1 MLTGGIA
8 LISYLCLS
16 SRLPTDVRNK
26 WSTNNFSHSKRNGG
40 AFNHILCC
48 GNLRILFQ
56 SIRFKTIER
65 MAVTNQD
72 QASAETISKSI
83 AHADWLNDHQSA
95 EEEYEYVKQQNF
107 KDSQD
112 PELLWRFGRA
122 CHCVYTY
129 SNTAKAV
136 KAAAIRDGLSAVEK
150 AVHIDSQN
158 ANSFVVSVLNYI
170 ACYLSMSM
178 QVSLAVFKQAS
189 ALIFS

>member
-16 SRLPTDVRNK
+16 ATTDLHLSRLLTVVRNK
-26 WSTNNFSHSKRNGG
+26 SSTYNFSHSKRNGRG
-40 AFNHILCC
+40 FSHVLF
-48 GNLRILFQ
+48 GENLIMLFQ
-56 SIRFKTIER
+56 GICFKKNEM
-65 MAVTNQD
+65 MAVKHQD

-95 EEEYEYVKQQNF
+95 EEQYEYVKQQNF

-122 CHCVYTY
+122 CHCIYTY
-129 SNTAKAV
+129 FNTAKAV

-150 AVHIDSQN
+150 AVHIDSKN
-158 ANSFVVSVLNYI
+158 ANIFVVSV
-170 ACYLSMSM
+170 C
-178 QVSLAVFKQAS
+178 VFS
-189 ALIFS
+189 